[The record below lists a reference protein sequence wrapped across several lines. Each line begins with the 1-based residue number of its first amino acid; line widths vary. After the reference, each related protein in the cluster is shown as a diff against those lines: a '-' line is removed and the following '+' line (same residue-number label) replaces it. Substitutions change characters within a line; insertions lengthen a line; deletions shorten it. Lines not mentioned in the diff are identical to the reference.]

1 MKKILI
7 TFLLLLTTFL
17 TFGQT
22 PYYMRGKSFQIGEK
36 DTTGKITWDT
46 TTTITDCDILIKLD
60 DKQLT
65 VYSKTIQ
72 QYQVINFDG
81 KMESG
86 ASKWYCSDKNGKTCN
101 IYLMPTNNLP
111 GYISLTVEFSDF
123 IWFYICKPSN

>member
-7 TFLLLLTTFL
+7 TFLLLFTTFL
-17 TFGQT
+17 TFGQN

-36 DTTGKITWDT
+36 DTSGKITWDS
-46 TTTITDCDILIKLD
+46 TIISDCDILIKLD
-60 DKQLT
+60 DKQVT
-65 VYSKTIQ
+65 VYSKVTQ
-72 QYQVINFDG
+72 QYQVISYDG

-86 ASKWYCSDKNGKTCN
+86 ASRWYCSDKNGKTCN

-111 GYISLTVEFSDF
+111 GYISFTVEFSDF